1 MRFTKQAVSLAA
13 LALLVGACGAESGVS
28 DTAQTQDESTSS
40 VPETTV
46 GETTSTTEAPT
57 TTSQPEE
64 PNHLGTLDDPL
75 PVGAVADIGDWRLR
89 VTGVTP
95 EATDEVLAENQFN
108 DPPAEGR
115 QFFMVHLEATYVG
128 EESSNFWVDV
138 SMKVVGPSNVAY
150 ESFED
155 SCGVIPDP
163 IDDSGET
170 FPGGSIVG
178 NACWSVSAEDAGGL
192 VLIVEPTFSFDDVR
206 AFLSL
211 DPAAEPVDA
220 STAEGAESSSRADDA
235 VPIGEAAA
243 VGPWTLKVIEVIPDA
258 TQLVLDENQFNEPPE
273 EGRQFYMARLDATFG
288 GEESSTFWIDVSLK
302 AVGDSSVAYEGFDGS
317 CGVIPDPIDDAGETF
332 PGGSI
337 SGNVCWSVWSE
348 DVGSLV
354 MIAEETFT
362 FDDTRVLFSLTP
374 EP

>member
-1 MRFTKQAVSLAA
+1 MRFTKRAVSLAA

-28 DTAQTQDESTSS
+28 DTAQTQDEPTSS

-220 STAEGAESSSRADDA
+220 STAEGVESSSRADDA

-273 EGRQFYMARLDATFG
+273 EGRQFYMARLDATFE